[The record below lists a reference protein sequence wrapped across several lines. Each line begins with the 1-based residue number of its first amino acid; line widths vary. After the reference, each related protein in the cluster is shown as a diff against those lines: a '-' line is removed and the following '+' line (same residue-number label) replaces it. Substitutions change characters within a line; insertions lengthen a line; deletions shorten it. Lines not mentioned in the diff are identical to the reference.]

1 MSNAPLELMT
11 TAPAPFL
18 NLIELARS
26 SVTRFATR
34 PLFGEARDGAWRWTS
49 YAEWHAGVEALRV
62 GLAALGVHPGD
73 RIAVVSRNCAAWATA
88 AYATYGLGAA
98 FVPMY
103 EVQRPD
109 DWEFIL
115 RDCGATVVFART
127 PAIATALEAMRPR
140 LPALRHVLVFETSDD
155 DPRSLRAV
163 QQRGRAEPS
172 APYAVAPD
180 DVAGLVYTSGTT
192 GFPKGVILTHANLTS
207 NVAATIAAFP
217 IGPTDRTLSFLPWAH
232 VYGQVCE
239 LHILIAVG
247 ASTAFNA
254 DTEHLL
260 DDLREVK
267 PTILVAVPRIFNRL
281 HASVRTQIERRPRLI
296 QRLFWRGLDAS
307 IRRRRGESLD
317 IWDRVTCWLAGFL
330 FAAIRRKLG
339 GQLRYAISASAT
351 LSREVGAF
359 IDALGIEVYEGYGLT
374 ETSPVVAMN
383 RPGKRKLGSVGLP
396 IANVRIELDTRRG
409 DAPGEGEIIV
419 HGPNVM
425 RGYHARPEE
434 NARVF
439 TADGGL
445 HTGDLGRIDAD
456 GYLFITGR
464 IKEQYK
470 LENGKYVMP
479 SPLEEKL
486 ALSPFI
492 RNVMLYG
499 ADRPYNVALVVIDAD
514 RVRQWAAEL
523 GLPLANDLTQDE
535 RVCALIRDELDRCG
549 KDLRSFERPRECTL
563 TTTELTIEN
572 GLLTPTLKLKRR
584 EMVERFGAA
593 LAALYDPPPRE
604 ALAVRGGEPLGAPHP
619 H

>member
-1 MSNAPLELMT
+1 MQLGWDMRI
-11 TAPAPFL
+11 APASFA
-18 NLIELARS
+18 NLDELARA

-34 PLFGEARDGAWRWTS
+34 PLFGELRDGAWRWIT
-49 YAEWHAGVEALRV
+49 YADWHAEVDALRG
-62 GLAALGVHPGD
+62 GLATLGVRPGD

-88 AYATYGLGAA
+88 AYASYGLGAT

-103 EVQRPD
+103 EVQRPE

-115 RDCGATVVFART
+115 RDCGATIVFGRT
-127 PAIATALEAMRPR
+127 PAIADALEAMRPR
-140 LPALRHVLVFETSDD
+140 LPALRHVLVFEATID
-155 DPRSLRAV
+155 DPRSLGALE
-163 QQRGRAEPS
+163 QRGRHEP
-172 APYAVAPD
+172 ATPCAVAPEE
-180 DVAGLVYTSGTT
+180 VAGLVYTSGTT
-192 GFPKGVILTHANLTS
+192 GLPKGVMLTHANLTS

-247 ASTAFNA
+247 ASTAFNN

-260 DDLREVK
+260 DDLRVVK

-281 HASVRTQIERRPRLI
+281 HAAVRTQIEHRPRII
-296 QRLFWRGLDAS
+296 QGLFQRGLAVS
-307 IRRRRGESLD
+307 IRRRRGERVD
-317 IWDRVTCWLAGFL
+317 VWDRIACWFAGFL
-330 FAAIRRKLG
+330 FAAVRRKLG
-339 GQLRYAISASAT
+339 GHLRYAISASAT
-351 LSREVGAF
+351 LSREIGEF
-359 IDALGIEVYEGYGLT
+359 IDGLGIEVYEGYGLT

-396 IANVRIELDTRRG
+396 IDDVRVEIDATRG
-409 DAPGEGEIIV
+409 GVPGEGEIVV

-425 RGYHARPEE
+425 KGYHARPDEDVR
-434 NARVF
+434 AF

-445 HTGDLGRIDAD
+445 RTGDLGRLDAD

-486 ALSPFI
+486 AVSPFI

-499 ADRPYNVALVVIDAD
+499 ADHAYNVALVVIDPD
-514 RVRQWAAEL
+514 RVHAWAAER
-523 GLPLANDLTQDE
+523 GLTVADDPTQDE
-535 RVCALIRDELDRCG
+535 RVRALIRDELERNG
-549 KDLRSFERPRECTL
+549 KDLRSFERPRDCAL
-563 TTTELTIEN
+563 TTTELTLDN

-584 EMVERFGAA
+584 AMNARFGE
-593 LAALYDPPPRE
+593 LLEALYDAPRIGPAVLGGRPPG
-604 ALAVRGGEPLGAPHP
+604 AVTAARAH
-619 H
+619 